1 MEETKKS
8 SIIIFATVGGILGFS
23 THFVLHHSSGVDL
36 LSRGPHAIQGI
47 IYTLVGTLIGGMLYL
62 IISQR

>member
-1 MEETKKS
+1 MKETKKS
-8 SIIIFATVGGILGFS
+8 KIIIFAIVGGISGFGV
-23 THFVLHHSSGVDL
+23 HFVLHHSTGVDL

-47 IYTLVGTLIGGMLYL
+47 IYTLVGTIIGGMLYL